1 MRHVTP
7 DWDGPVNRTEVLLAT
22 SELSVSR
29 FDHPSHEA
37 HCDPESE
44 TVDRWSVSFVQ
55 AGSFDVLL
63 NGKRRSLSKGSVF
76 VQRPG
81 LEFRCSHA
89 ELFPSDMCATV
100 SFDESVIAT
109 IAGLWARTGW
119 WARECA
125 SPRLAYVDR
134 RMADA
139 VAGNNTFEMERWG
152 IATLTALHDDASD
165 TLTRGHY
172 AVFRNDVD
180 AVIETCRAIEQNPAE
195 RCSVAV
201 RAQAV
206 GFTGPQLT
214 HAFRR
219 YVGESPHQYVVRQRL
234 MVSSNL
240 LMSGF
245 NVSETCYRSGFENLS
260 HFCRTFQRAF
270 GVRAS
275 AWHSIPLNEKRRK
288 VQALQMRPF

>member
-1 MRHVTP
+1 M
-7 DWDGPVNRTEVLLAT
+7 NRTELLLAT
-22 SELSVSR
+22 AELSVSR

-37 HCDPESE
+37 HCDPECE
-44 TVDRWSVSFVQ
+44 TADRWAVSFVQ
-55 AGSFDVLL
+55 TGSFDVVL
-63 NGKRRSLSKGSVF
+63 NGKRRSLSKGSAF
-76 VQRPG
+76 VQHPG
-81 LEFRCSHA
+81 MEFRCAHA
-89 ELFPSDMCATV
+89 ELFPSDVCATV
-100 SFDESVIAT
+100 SFEESVISP
-109 IAGLWARTGW
+109 IADVWRRTGW
-119 WARECA
+119 RVRECA

-139 VAGNNTFEMERWG
+139 IASNSTFEMERWG
-152 IATLTALHDDASD
+152 LATLTALHDDASD

-180 AVIETCRAIEQNPAE
+180 AVMETCRAIERNPAE
-195 RCSVAV
+195 RCSVAE
-201 RAQAV
+201 RARAV

-219 YVGESPHQYVVRQRL
+219 YVGESPHQFVVRQRL
-234 MVSSNL
+234 VVSSNL
-240 LMSGF
+240 LLSGF

-260 HFCRTFQRAF
+260 HFCRTFQRTF

-275 AWHSIPLNEKRRK
+275 LWHAVPYNEKRRK